1 MATGFNTT
9 TQLSDSIRAQY
20 LSNYIEGAM
29 QSRLYDQLA
38 SPVGADMSSIAKG
51 SSIVVP
57 FLSSFAVSEKT
68 ISETVDIDPDVLRD
82 TTASVTTVSRGN
94 AVVVSEKLLNTA
106 YTDFAAKWYTRLGQ
120 NMMESV
126 DQVAQGVAVNC
137 NLNFSK
143 AARASLDAG
152 TASNRLSKS
161 TFSNM
166 SVNMSAMHIPA
177 WETASGRRWIALMHP
192 YAYADLMA
200 DTTITAVGQY
210 QNSRILFNWE
220 MGELHNFAIV
230 VSPWAKL
237 FLGAG
242 ADNASAVATT
252 LAAATE
258 ALAKTFTVA
267 SASNIA
273 VGQRLAIGTE
283 ETSTTLYPTNEF
295 VTVTA
300 IDTTTISFVGSG
312 ENGGFRFDHASGAA
326 VRNADNVASV
336 IFGGPESMVKAYDT
350 AVGEYGEMI
359 PPYQDGSL
367 RQFTKAGWKWYGGYG
382 IVADNRVARVEVSL
396 GIDA

>member
-1 MATGFNTT
+1 MADFNTT
-9 TQLSDSIRAQY
+9 TQLSDSIKAEY
-20 LSNYIEGAM
+20 TSNYIEGAM

-38 SPVGADMSSIAKG
+38 SPVAADMSSIAKG
-51 SSIVVP
+51 TSIIVP

-68 ISETVDIDPDVLRD
+68 ISETVDISPDTLRD
-82 TTASVTTVSRGN
+82 TTASVTTTSRGN

-137 NLNFSK
+137 ALNYSK

-152 TASNRLSKS
+152 TATNRLNQG
-161 TFSNM
+161 TFSDM
-166 SVNMSAMHIPA
+166 SVHMSAMHIPS
-177 WETASGRRWIALMHP
+177 WETASGRRWIAIFHP
-192 YAYADLMA
+192 YALPDLTA
-200 DTTITAVGQY
+200 STNITAIGQY
-210 QNSRILFNWE
+210 QDKRLLLNHEI
-220 MGELHNFAIV
+220 GELHGFAIV
-230 VSPWAKL
+230 VSPYAKL

-252 LAAATE
+252 ISAAAE
-258 ALAKTFTVA
+258 ALAKTITVA

-295 VTVTA
+295 VTVKA
-300 IDTTTISFVGSG
+300 IDTLTITIIGSG
-312 ENGGFRFDHASGAA
+312 ENGGLRFDHASGAA

-336 IFGGPESMVKAYDT
+336 VFGGPESMVKAYDT

-382 IVADNRVARVEVSL
+382 VIADNRVARVEVSL